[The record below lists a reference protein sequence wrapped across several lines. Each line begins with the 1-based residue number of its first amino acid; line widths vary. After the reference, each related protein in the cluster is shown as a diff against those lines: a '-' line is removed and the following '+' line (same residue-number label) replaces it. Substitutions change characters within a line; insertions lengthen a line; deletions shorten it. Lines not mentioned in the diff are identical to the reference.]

1 MVLAGNVAAAE
12 ARKARLRVALASLAL
27 AVAGAGEWA
36 RAQQIVAAVWEDY
49 SVAVAVGGGYEG
61 WGSDSY
67 QRITGAPP
75 GKTWAQLSAYS
86 WHTCGVTT
94 SGEGRC
100 WGNDY
105 DHRVSA
111 LPAGKTWAQLSAGMS
126 HTCGVTTSGE
136 PLCWGDNDRNQATV
150 PTTLTVTRVDLSP
163 AGFYRPGK
171 DDIPCP
177 AGWTSRPGAITVLGC
192 SIEVRRCPLGQEGTR
207 PNCTLCSPGTHR
219 SLLSSPN
226 CTSCAKGRY
235 QDVAGGV
242 NCTSCSPGTFADA
255 TGSTSA
261 SQCKSCS
268 PGTFAAVDGSEKC
281 APCPEGSF
289 ENVNGRYVSYTFVFF
304 CCVSK
309 MFAPFVCIYSVHLF
323 CLSFHL
329 LNQIKLTLI
338 LTTHTHTYSTHMLSP
353 TTPTQHNNSTQCKT
367 CPTRTFADAKGLTR
381 CKVCQAGTKYDGAL
395 LVTATANPCASCPAG
410 TYRDNNRTETSAD
423 NECATCEVGKSSPAS
438 AASASSCTP
447 CTAGKVGRL
456 ENGTCLLSREML
468 SPSNVIFTFIY

>member
-1 MVLAGNVAAAE
+1 AG
-12 ARKARLRVALASLAL
+12 
-27 AVAGAGEWA
+27 
-36 RAQQIVAAVWEDY
+36 
-49 SVAVAVGGGYEG
+49 
-61 WGSDSY
+61 
-67 QRITGAPP
+67 
-75 GKTWAQLSAYS
+75 LS
-86 WHTCGVTT
+86 HI
-94 SGEGRC
+94 
-100 WGNDY
+100 
-105 DHRVSA
+105 
-111 LPAGKTWAQLSAGMS
+111 
-126 HTCGVTTSGE
+126 CGVTTSGE
-136 PLCWGDNDRNQATV
+136 PLCWGSKSQNQATV

-192 SIEVRRCPLGQEGTR
+192 SIRYSCSLGQEGTR

-242 NCTSCSPGTFADA
+242 NCTSCLPGTFADA

-281 APCPEGSF
+281 ALCPEGSF
-289 ENVNGRYVSYTFVFF
+289 ENVNGRYVSYTFVFSF
-304 CCVSK
+304 
-309 MFAPFVCIYSVHLF
+309 FAASPKCLRLLFAYSLHLF

-367 CPTRTFADAKGLTR
+367 CPTRTFADEKGLTR

-438 AASASSCTP
+438 AASASSCTS
-447 CTAGKVGRL
+447 CAAGKVGRL
-456 ENGTCLLSREML
+456 ENGACLCVRGML
-468 SPSNVIFTFIY
+468 CTRAMLYSHLFTHSLYCCASLPTVSTVLALCRDCSPGYYSSIVGSTSGCTYCPIGKYT